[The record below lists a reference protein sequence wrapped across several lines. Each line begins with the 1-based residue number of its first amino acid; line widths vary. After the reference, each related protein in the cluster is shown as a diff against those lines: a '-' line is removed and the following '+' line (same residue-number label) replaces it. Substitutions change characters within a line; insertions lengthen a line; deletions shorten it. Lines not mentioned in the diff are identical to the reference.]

1 MQCSGGLD
9 DLTTRSG
16 GQRSE
21 RWVGIE
27 MPFWDKRVGDRV
39 IGQRWREVAGVKVGH
54 FMSLSCYRLI
64 ALSQAEL
71 ASQGADLG

>member
-21 RWVGIE
+21 LWVGIE

-39 IGQRWREVAGVKVGH
+39 IGQRWREVAGGEGRTFHELIV
-54 FMSLSCYRLI
+54 LSPYRLI
-64 ALSQAEL
+64 A
-71 ASQGADLG
+71 G